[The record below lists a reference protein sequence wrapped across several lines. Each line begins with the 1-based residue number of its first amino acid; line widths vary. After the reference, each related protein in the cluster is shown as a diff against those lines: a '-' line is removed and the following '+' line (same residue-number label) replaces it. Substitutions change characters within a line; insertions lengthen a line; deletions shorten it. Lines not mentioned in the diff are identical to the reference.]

1 MINSLLNISELNL
14 KRGMIEIISVK
25 NAIGDTN
32 LIDPLYAMNT
42 TGIFTK

>member
-1 MINSLLNISELNL
+1 
-14 KRGMIEIISVK
+14 MIEIIAVK

-42 TGIFTK
+42 TGIFTKQVEQAMFINIV